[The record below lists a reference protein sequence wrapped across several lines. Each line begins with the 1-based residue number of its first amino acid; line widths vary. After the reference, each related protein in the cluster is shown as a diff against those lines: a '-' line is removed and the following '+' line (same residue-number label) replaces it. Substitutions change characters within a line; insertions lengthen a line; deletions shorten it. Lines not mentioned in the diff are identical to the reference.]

1 MNAIFCALL
10 LAGLIHATA
19 TGQTDAAQRALLAG
33 GGETIELLVGMAG
46 AYAFFGGILSVLR
59 ESGATG
65 ALAAAMRRPVNA
77 LFRFRLGEER
87 ALDDICVNLS
97 ANMLGMGAAA
107 TPAGLSAMR
116 TLAQA
121 GERDGR
127 ATDAMILF
135 LVINTSSVQLLPA
148 SMIAL
153 RAQAG
158 AANPADIVLPTLL
171 ATAVSTLTGV
181 VLCRLCASRT
191 PGKGRRRA

>member
-1 MNAIFCALL
+1 MNAVFCALL

-19 TGQTDAAQRALLAG
+19 TGQADAAQRALLAG
-33 GGETIELLVGMAG
+33 GGQTLELLCGLAG
-46 AYAFFGGILSVLR
+46 AYAFFGGLLCVLR

-116 TLAQA
+116 TLARA
-121 GERDGR
+121 GGQEGR
-127 ATDAMILF
+127 ASDAMILF

-171 ATAVSTLTGV
+171 STAVSTLTGV
-181 VLCRLCASRT
+181 GLCRLCASR
-191 PGKGRRRA
+191 GRREGRRRA